1 MEDEVLV
8 GMIQVLQ
15 PNGVTSLSDYDG
27 VTRYLDIKTG
37 CGMCFLSAYI
47 YQIGFWLCNW
57 RLVTSYYNSFR
68 SVFLLLDLFS
78 NNYSEFFL
86 I

>member
-1 MEDEVLV
+1 MLV

-37 CGMCFLSAYI
+37 CGMC
-47 YQIGFWLCNW
+47 IGLTKKCMC
-57 RLVTSYYNSFR
+57 V
-68 SVFLLLDLFS
+68 V
-78 NNYSEFFL
+78 
-86 I
+86 

>member
-1 MEDEVLV
+1 MLV

-47 YQIGFWLCNW
+47 YQIGFWLCN
-57 RLVTSYYNSFR
+57 
-68 SVFLLLDLFS
+68 
-78 NNYSEFFL
+78 
-86 I
+86 